1 MWGGHM
7 KSYTMEDSFTVAED
21 ATLLSGR
28 IADHLGSVGLRPHR
42 TQTGIEVRAGSDTLF
57 RLFGAFLSFKRFP
70 VGLEVIVRSDAEG
83 ARVMSSA
90 YDRLG
95 WYLTKKLFWG
105 EGDLNAR
112 LTDLLNEVRTG
123 AGQPLLSQRAAA
135 FSPTRADDMVGRL
148 MKRIDSIRSLIL
160 VCVLV
165 FAAAFGLSLL
175 AIWLLPAGEVIGNVL
190 RTSAAVISALLILA
204 YANRQTSSSPRR
216 PRK

>member
-1 MWGGHM
+1 
-7 KSYTMEDSFTVAED
+7 
-21 ATLLSGR
+21 
-28 IADHLGSVGLRPHR
+28 
-42 TQTGIEVRAGSDTLF
+42 
-57 RLFGAFLSFKRFP
+57 
-70 VGLEVIVRSDAEG
+70 
-83 ARVMSSA
+83 MSSA

-105 EGDLNAR
+105 ERDLNAR

-135 FSPTRADDMVGRL
+135 FSPTRADDVVGTL

-175 AIWLLPAGEVIGNVL
+175 AIWLLPAGEVIGDVL
-190 RTSAAVISALLILA
+190 RASAAVISALLVLA

-216 PRK
+216 TQK